1 MRLVTAG
8 LTEQAEAAAEKARH
22 AATGIHD
29 PARKAAALAR
39 LAVELAGIGFTE
51 RAEQAAIEIE
61 APPRRPRR

>member
-8 LTEQAEAAAEKARH
+8 LTEQAEATAEKARH

-39 LAVELAGIGFTE
+39 LAVELAGIGLAE
-51 RAEQAAIEIE
+51 RA
-61 APPRRPRR
+61 